1 MVSNDFSAACRSE
14 VGKIEVISCVEER
27 HDKGHHTSDPF
38 DRRSG
43 GLNPMKALV
52 VMDDFD
58 RNASQFLSEPVAV
71 GLALGVVP
79 MLGQRRPFFDTVL
92 KDVLS
97 LLRRI
102 YLAVWPAVGLVVISD
117 TILDDDTVKRVDFRL
132 EDGAAGLAEIEE
144 LGVVAA

>member
-1 MVSNDFSAACRSE
+1 MVSKDFSAACRSE

-27 HDKGHHTSDPF
+27 HDKGHHMSDLF

-58 RNASQFLSEPVAV
+58 RNARQFLSEPVAV

-97 LLRRI
+97 LLRRM

-117 TILDDDTVKRVDFRL
+117 TILDDDTVKRVEFRL